1 MANETIEDPSSPLA
15 ERAQAL
21 VSQVKQRMEPVD
33 AWIRTLARE
42 RPLVALAGALGI
54 GYLVGRLIRR
64 I

>member
-1 MANETIEDPSSPLA
+1 MPYTNETEASPLR
-15 ERAQAL
+15 ERAETLAW
-21 VSQVKQRMEPVD
+21 QVKQRMEPVD
-33 AWIRTLARE
+33 AWVRTLVRE